1 MASELQEDAA
11 ARLRSFGQMTLNEI
25 ATEAAKE
32 PGSTLSQMTMVE
44 IRRRVAQAKIQAAQL
59 AVGNSATSKDHRLR
73 NAHPCLRDLGT
84 RNSDLQ
90 SSNEPVTEK
99 LRTKEGAAPGKTLV
113 GYFSCVEI
121 ELKVD
126 LSFVPRP
133 FTTAMIA
140 TEMPAAI
147 RPYSMAVAA
156 DSSLRNA
163 LNLVRMATS

>member
-25 ATEAAKE
+25 ATEAAKK

-44 IRRRVAQAKIQAAQL
+44 IRRRVAQAAQL

-156 DSSLRNA
+156 NSSLRNA